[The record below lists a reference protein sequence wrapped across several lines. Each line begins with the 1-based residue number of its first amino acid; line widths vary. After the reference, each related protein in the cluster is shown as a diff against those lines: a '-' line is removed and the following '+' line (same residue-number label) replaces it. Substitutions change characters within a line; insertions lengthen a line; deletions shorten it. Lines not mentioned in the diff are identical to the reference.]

1 MYINSK
7 NKQLQLEP
15 LRGIITQGE
24 KLADTVTFALP
35 NVYGNLTLSSLGWSI
50 RAASEKNTL
59 ATASLTVSVMEDK
72 CLLSWEV
79 SSDFTAVSGA
89 LSLMLV
95 GTDGDGKIVIKFPGD
110 SPIWVRDSETG
121 EYSPPED
128 AIENALNGLQS
139 AEEAL
144 KNAIEALQS
153 IGVNLKILGWYPTL
167 EALQAAVKNPSPG
180 DIYGIG
186 DPTVLYVWTGSAWTQ
201 LPGVFVQ
208 PSGFNFLVNSRF
220 AYNSR
225 NQQSYTAQA
234 WTVDGWFSPSGS
246 ATITLSSGVTVT
258 NAIAVAQPIQY
269 PEQLFGKQAT
279 FSVKDADAIYT
290 VTATMPSSAQGTD
303 AQIAAQATPWGD
315 IAIWNIS
322 SLSAFAVVI
331 SVSSAA
337 TLEAA
342 KLELGATSTLAAD
355 LAQGQDEAVE
365 QLRLDMYDLDPGR
378 PAYILTQN
386 ENLLDNWYFVGG
398 GSQQRGGQF
407 PINQRGQTSY
417 TGSVYGIDRWRNL
430 RPTTTIQLLSFGLQI
445 SDTSNIEGGLVQYL
459 ESNFSGKKVTLS
471 LLISQ
476 ITGSVRLWARN
487 NSTWETYGNIADASS
502 PGLLSLTADITD
514 YSSGNLAFYLDFSS
528 SSSSQNSVTITA
540 AKLELGTRSTLARL
554 VDGEWALNDP
564 PPNFQQELAKCQR
577 YQVNLLDPLFPDQ
590 SYLGVFMCPME
601 KKVYGKV
608 FCPVSMRSGVIPTVV
623 SDCSV
628 DSPFYLYG
636 IFSGGYEEHV
646 AVTKLTTY
654 SADGTGVI
662 LRAEVE
668 DPEKLVFGEIYTLYI
683 TNQNART
690 CLLDAN
696 L

>member
-144 KNAIEALQS
+144 QNALNGLQS

-167 EALQAAVKNPSPG
+167 EALQAAVTNPSPG

-220 AYNSR
+220 AYNGR

-246 ATITLSSGVTVT
+246 ATITLPGGVTVT
-258 NAIAVAQPIQY
+258 NAIAVAQPIQQY
-269 PEQLFGKQAT
+269 EQLFGKQAT

-290 VTATMPSSAQGTD
+290 VTAAMPNSAQGTD

-365 QLRLDMYDLDPGR
+365 QLRLDLYDLDPGR

-398 GSQQRGGQF
+398 GSQQGGGQF

-417 TGSVYGIDRWRNL
+417 PSAGYGIDRW
-430 RPTTTIQLLSFGLQI
+430 TGS
-445 SDTSNIEGGLVQYL
+445 SNI
-459 ESNFSGKKVTLS
+459 S
-471 LLISQ
+471 LLIQNDGIQLSRISSGASLTIFQQ
-476 ITGSVRLWARN
+476 IVPRNLTGKTVTFSIYTGSKVVATTVTIPDGAFDSGNMQIPQAGWYIDLYRGEGA
-487 NSTWETYGNIADASS
+487 SDGNISCRVISNSS
-502 PGLLSLTADITD
+502 TSTEESLKI
-514 YSSGNLAFYLDFSS
+514 L
-528 SSSSQNSVTITA
+528 A
-540 AKLELGTRSTLARL
+540 AKLELGSRSTLARF
-554 VDGEWALNDP
+554 VDGEWVLNDA

-577 YQVNLLDPLFPDQ
+577 YYLPIDGIGRFSATFSTQSTTLQVFVPTPVTMRTNPSVQGITSLSARVYTGAANSESLSVSQTLLTEAGVLITFSATWPGTSPAIYSNANVLFGQ
-590 SYLGVFMCPME
+590 RGSL
-601 KKVYGKV
+601 
-608 FCPVSMRSGVIPTVV
+608 
-623 SDCSV
+623 
-628 DSPFYLYG
+628 
-636 IFSGGYEEHV
+636 
-646 AVTKLTTY
+646 
-654 SADGTGVI
+654 SAD
-662 LRAEVE
+662 L
-668 DPEKLVFGEIYTLYI
+668 
-683 TNQNART
+683 
-690 CLLDAN
+690 
-696 L
+696 

>member
-144 KNAIEALQS
+144 QNAIEALQS

-167 EALQAAVKNPSPG
+167 EALQAAVTNPSPG

-208 PSGFNFLVNSRF
+208 PSGFNFLVNPLF
-220 AYNSR
+220 QYNGR
-225 NQQSYTAQA
+225 NQQSYAAQA
-234 WTVDGWFSPSGS
+234 WTVDGWFAPSGS
-246 ATITLSSGVTVT
+246 ATITLPGGVTVT

-279 FSVKDADAIYT
+279 FSVKDTDAIYT

-322 SLSAFAVVI
+322 SLFAFAVVI

-365 QLRLDMYDLDPGR
+365 QLRLDLYDLDAGR

-398 GSQQRGGQF
+398 GSQQGGGQF

-417 TGSVYGIDRWRNL
+417 TGPGYGIDRWEESSN
-430 RPTTTIQLLSFGLQI
+430 
-445 SDTSNIEGGLVQYL
+445 DT
-459 ESNFSGKKVTLS
+459 
-471 LLISQ
+471 
-476 ITGSVRLWARN
+476 
-487 NSTWETYGNIADASS
+487 
-502 PGLLSLTADITD
+502 
-514 YSSGNLAFYLDFSS
+514 
-528 SSSSQNSVTITA
+528 SVTIENGYIVVSHSGLSAHEFHQKIQFANLQNGTYTFSVLTPDKLYILSGYLNFSLPEISLTLNLSA
-540 AKLELGTRSTLARL
+540 STSIGIRMIESQKESGYFVVRWLSSNDSSIQIIAVKLELGSRSTLARL
-554 VDGEWALNDP
+554 VDGEWVLNDP

-577 YQVNLLDPLFPDQ
+577 YLYNPFHASSTNYPIIG
-590 SYLGVFMCPME
+590 YGVGHLTSRAGIY
-601 KKVYGKV
+601 VQL
-608 FCPVSMRSGVIPTVV
+608 PVQMRTIPTMIYDGNFALSKDLAVPNDLPVTSLAPSNSNLSLQVYFLLAKAENVV
-623 SDCSV
+623 PGD
-628 DSPFYLYG
+628 FY
-636 IFSGGYEEHV
+636 
-646 AVTKLTTY
+646 
-654 SADGTGVI
+654 I
-662 LRAEVE
+662 LRREANNTAQ
-668 DPEKLVFGEIYTLYI
+668 F
-683 TNQNART
+683 
-690 CLLDAN
+690 LLSSE

>member
-24 KLADTVTFALP
+24 KLADAVTFALP

-95 GTDGDGKIVIKFPGD
+95 GTDGDGNVVIKFPGD

-144 KNAIEALQS
+144 QNAIEALQS

-167 EALQAAVKNPSPG
+167 EALQAAVTNPSPG

-220 AYNSR
+220 AYNGR
-225 NQQSYTAQA
+225 NQQSYAAQA
-234 WTVDGWFSPSGS
+234 WTVDGWNSASGS
-246 ATITLSSGVTVT
+246 ATITLPGGVTIT
-258 NAIAVAQPIQY
+258 NASAISQPIQQY
-269 PEQLFGKQAT
+269 EQLFGKQAT

-342 KLELGATSTLAAD
+342 KLELGTTSTLAAD

-378 PAYILTQN
+378 PAWVLTQN
-386 ENLLDNWYFVGG
+386 ENLLDNAYFVGG
-398 GSQQRGGQF
+398 GSQQSGGQL
-407 PINQRGQTSY
+407 PVNQQGQTSY
-417 TGSVYGIDRWRNL
+417 TSTGYGIDRWL
-430 RPTTTIQLLSFGLQI
+430 AVGSGISVSI
-445 SDTSNIEGGLVQYL
+445 SDQCLEVSHTGTTSGELQQRLPLTGMQNGVYT
-459 ESNFSGKKVTLS
+459 FSV
-471 LLISQ
+471 
-476 ITGSVRLWARN
+476 
-487 NSTWETYGNIADASS
+487 
-502 PGLLSLTADITD
+502 LTPENLYAV
-514 YSSGNLAFYLDFSS
+514 SGNLDFSS
-528 SSSSQNSVTITA
+528 SEFSFSKQLPNLSYIDVCMKTADKESGFFTVRWRSVNPNSVSIIA
-540 AKLELGTRSTLARL
+540 AKLELGPRSTLARL
-554 VDGEWALNDP
+554 VDGEWVLNDP

-577 YQVNLLDPLFPDQ
+577 YLFDPFMGFNGHAELTGAGFVFAQTTCVFCVFFPENMRVFPSLIGNDF
-590 SYLGVFMCPME
+590 SMFRITSIINGVFNTQI
-601 KKVYGKV
+601 
-608 FCPVSMRSGVIPTVV
+608 PVTNINIQNWASNRVLLFVTTSQSLDIGATCELWVQQASG
-623 SDCSV
+623 
-628 DSPFYLYG
+628 SPPPIL
-636 IFSGGYEEHV
+636 FSSE
-646 AVTKLTTY
+646 L
-654 SADGTGVI
+654 
-662 LRAEVE
+662 
-668 DPEKLVFGEIYTLYI
+668 
-683 TNQNART
+683 
-690 CLLDAN
+690 
-696 L
+696 

>member
-35 NVYGNLTLSSLGWSI
+35 NVYGNLTLSSLDWSI

-95 GTDGDGKIVIKFPGD
+95 GADGDGKIVIKFPGD

-167 EALQAAVKNPSPG
+167 EALQAAVTNPSPG

-220 AYNSR
+220 AYNGR
-225 NQQSYTAQA
+225 NQTSYAGGA
-234 WTVDGWFSPSGS
+234 LTVDGWDSAAGS
-246 ATITLSSGVTVT
+246 VTITLPGGVTVT
-258 NAIAVAQPIQY
+258 SAGSISQLVQQDSS
-269 PEQLFGKQAT
+269 LFGKSAT
-279 FSVKDADAIYT
+279 LSVADSTGT
-290 VTATMPSSAQGTD
+290 VYSVSATMPSSAQNTNS
-303 AQIAAQATPWGD
+303 QIASQSTPWGSV
-315 IAIWNIS
+315 ALWNS
-322 SLSAFAVVI
+322 NDRSAFSAII
-331 SVSSAA
+331 SATSAL
-337 TLEAA
+337 TLTAA
-342 KLELGATSTLAAD
+342 KLELGSVSTLAAD

-365 QLRLDMYDLDPGR
+365 QLRLDLYDLDPGR
-378 PAYILTQN
+378 PAWILTQN

-398 GSQQRGGQF
+398 GSQQGGGQF
-407 PINQRGQTSY
+407 PINQRGQTTY
-417 TGSVYGIDRWRNL
+417 TGERYGIDRWVNVSGI
-430 RPTTTIQLLSFGLQI
+430 TINSDCIKVLGTETSPGLYVELFQRSKVLKSI
-445 SDTSNIEGGLVQYL
+445 PDGVP
-459 ESNFSGKKVTLS
+459 VTLS
-471 LLISQ
+471 ILVKSMSGTWYFSGRIMS
-476 ITGSVRLWARN
+476 GRGNVRLKKEGLTSFTTYIESSIVNTGEPIFYVYKA
-487 NSTWETYGNIADASS
+487 STSEFDNI
-502 PGLLSLTADITD
+502 DIV
-514 YSSGNLAFYLDFSS
+514 A
-528 SSSSQNSVTITA
+528 V
-540 AKLELGTRSTLARL
+540 KLEIGSRSTLARL
-554 VDGEWALNDP
+554 VDGEWVLNDP

-577 YQVNLLDPLFPDQ
+577 EYQLYSSAEIRPANGND
-590 SYLGVFMCPME
+590 CR
-601 KKVYGKV
+601 
-608 FCPVSMRSGVIPTVV
+608 PVMRLSSPSQGTIMISGQTWYYN
-623 SDCSV
+623 D
-628 DSPFYLYG
+628 
-636 IFSGGYEEHV
+636 
-646 AVTKLTTY
+646 A
-654 SADGTGVI
+654 
-662 LRAEVE
+662 
-668 DPEKLVFGEIYTLYI
+668 TL
-683 TNQNART
+683 
-690 CLLDAN
+690 
-696 L
+696 

>member
-208 PSGFNFLVNSRF
+208 SSGFNFLVNSRF
-220 AYNSR
+220 AYNGR

-246 ATITLSSGVTVT
+246 ATITLPGGVTAT
-258 NAIAVAQPIQY
+258 NAIAVAQPIQQY
-269 PEQLFGKQAT
+269 EQLFGKPAT
-279 FSVKDADAIYT
+279 FSVKDSTDQIYT
-290 VTATMPSSAQGTD
+290 VSALMPSESQGTD

-355 LAQGQDEAVE
+355 LATAQDETIE

-378 PAYILTQN
+378 PAWVLTQN

-398 GSQQRGGQF
+398 GSQQGGGQF
-407 PINQRGQTSY
+407 PINQRGQTEY
-417 TGSVYGIDRWRNL
+417 TDDGTSVDRWATSRGACVNIVNSGVAFYNPSSTNNAYVES
-430 RPTTTIQLLSFGLQI
+430 RFTWNLSFTSKQI
-445 SDTSNIEGGLVQYL
+445 TA
-459 ESNFSGKKVTLS
+459 S
-471 LLISQ
+471 LLLADGTLLTCSGTTPSTVISQ
-476 ITGSVRLWARN
+476 TTQVC
-487 NSTWETYGNIADASS
+487 ASS
-502 PGLLSLTADITD
+502 PINGVAVRVYAPTNGGKFAYQIMLLPNATAT
-514 YSSGNLAFYLDFSS
+514 A
-528 SSSSQNSVTITA
+528 VA

-554 VDGEWALNDP
+554 VNGEWVLNDR

-577 YQVNLLDPLFPDQ
+577 YLYRISPISGISVCPIGNGWANTSTNTNIYIYTPPMRNRVASTLIQ
-590 SYLGVFMCPME
+590 SGTFYIGTPRAEGKLSIPVTSITLNSQSDTTIQAKCTVSGGLTVGYGTELQIRDNNTVFMLSRE
-601 KKVYGKV
+601 
-608 FCPVSMRSGVIPTVV
+608 
-623 SDCSV
+623 
-628 DSPFYLYG
+628 L
-636 IFSGGYEEHV
+636 
-646 AVTKLTTY
+646 
-654 SADGTGVI
+654 
-662 LRAEVE
+662 
-668 DPEKLVFGEIYTLYI
+668 
-683 TNQNART
+683 
-690 CLLDAN
+690 
-696 L
+696 